1 MPRVAT
7 APTRA
12 MRTPAKPPPPLQ
24 ARRPSRFALIWRRR
38 RRLVFPAIG
47 AAALVVLLVLLASA
61 VRSLQ
66 PGRTVASLPER
77 LGLSAG
83 LTVRDIRIEGRQKT
97 PEDFL
102 RAALGVARGDKLM
115 DFSLDA
121 ARARLEKLT
130 WVQHATVE
138 RRLPGTII
146 VKLEERRPFAVWQSE
161 GKFHLIDRDG
171 QVVVAQDPTKDADAF
186 QKLPLVVGAGAPEHA
201 TTLLDELAA
210 LPGLRDRVAAAVRI
224 GERRWNLHLSNGI
237 DVLLPEVGE
246 AAALDKLMELQTTQT
261 LLDRPLQVVDMRL
274 PDRFVIRPI
283 AEPKPPGPPG
293 KKPA

>member
-1 MPRVAT
+1 MPRVAA
-7 APTRA
+7 APL
-12 MRTPAKPPPPLQ
+12 RTPAKPPPPLQ
-24 ARRPSRFALIWRRR
+24 ARRPSRFALVWRRR
-38 RRLVFPAIG
+38 RRLVLPIVG
-47 AAALVVLLVLLASA
+47 AAVLLAMLVMLFSL
-61 VRSLQ
+61 VRSLR
-66 PGRTVASLPER
+66 PGNTVASLPER

-83 LTVRDIRIEGRQKT
+83 LVVRDIQIEGRQKT

-102 RAALGVARGDKLM
+102 RAALGISRGDKLM
-115 DFSLDA
+115 NFSLDA
-121 ARARLEKLT
+121 ARARIEKLT

-186 QKLPLVVGAGAPEHA
+186 QKLPLVVGAGAPEA
-201 TTLLDELAA
+201 AATLLDKLAA
-210 LPGLRDRVAAAVRI
+210 LPALRDRVAAAVRI

-246 AAALDKLMELQTTQT
+246 AAALDKLAELQTTQT
-261 LLDRPLQVVDMRL
+261 LLDRPLQLVDMRL
-274 PDRFVIRPI
+274 PDRFVVRPV
-283 AEPKPPGPPG
+283 AEPKTPAPPG
-293 KKPA
+293 KRPA